1 MQTAFVT
8 IAFAALF
15 SAVATQLYALL
26 VPTRSAVWL
35 LILFF
40 TVGLGV
46 AWGTLRVDARR
57 RQDK

>member
-40 TVGLGV
+40 IVGLGV